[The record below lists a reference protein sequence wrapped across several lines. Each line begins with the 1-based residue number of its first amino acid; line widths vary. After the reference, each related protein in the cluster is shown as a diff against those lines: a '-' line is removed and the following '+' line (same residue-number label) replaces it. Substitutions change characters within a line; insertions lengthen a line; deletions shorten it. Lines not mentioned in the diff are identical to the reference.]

1 MEEEYTRTQEESM
14 EEASELHIESEEDV
28 SSGSLDLSAGDEA
41 EASADPAAE
50 AEEEMDESQIKASVE
65 AILFTMGDSQ
75 DLQSIADALGMDKEK
90 LHPILEEMI
99 QEYDAPENARGIHI
113 VRLED
118 RYQLSTKKDYY
129 PVLIRLAS
137 QPRKISLSDVVM
149 ETLSIIAYKQPVTR
163 IEIEKIRGVK
173 CDHAVNRLLEY
184 NLIQEVGRLDAPGRP
199 ILFGTTEEF
208 LRHFGTGSIEDLP
221 AINPVKVE
229 DFRAEAEEEAG
240 VKLGI

>member
-1 MEEEYTRTQEESM
+1 MDYENAVPQEQNR
-14 EEASELHIESEEDV
+14 I
-28 SSGSLDLSAGDEA
+28 DLPPDEGDM
-41 EASADPAAE
+41 AAE
-50 AEEEMDESQIKASVE
+50 AENISENDIKAEAGSVPGTDMRAYISGIKAAIE

-75 DLQSIADALGMDKEK
+75 DLQSISDALGMTSEDLKPV
-90 LHPILEEMI
+90 LDEMI
-99 QEYDAPENARGIHI
+99 AEYDMPDNARGIHI

-118 RYQLSTKKDYY
+118 RYQLATKKDYY

-208 LRHFGTGSIEDLP
+208 LRHFGTGSLDDLP